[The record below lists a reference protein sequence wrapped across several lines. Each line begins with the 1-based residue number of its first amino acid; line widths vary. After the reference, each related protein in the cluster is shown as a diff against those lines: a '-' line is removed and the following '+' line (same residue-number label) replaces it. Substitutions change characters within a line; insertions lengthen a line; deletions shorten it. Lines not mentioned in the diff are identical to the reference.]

1 MGQEVVPLLG
11 VPLSSSECLIVQGLL
26 SVTLA
31 GPVGPKLMSTSGEGD
46 LHGCRPIQGIEC
58 TLSQETHPLP
68 GTQSRHRSC
77 LGPQST
83 REAALVRGDGFVL
96 CLAGRG
102 EQAVPCCDIES
113 GLVLS
118 QLAKTGRMFP
128 FCLSPSFRRCSCCLL
143 SSVAAHSILV
153 PELLLKLF

>member
-1 MGQEVVPLLG
+1 MQSPHPCALCFLERRPGGHPPLLRG
-11 VPLSSSECLIVQGLL
+11 PLEQL
-26 SVTLA
+26 SVPDCA
-31 GPVGPKLMSTSGEGD
+31 GPAQCDIRWLMSTRGEGD

-68 GTQSRHRSC
+68 GTRSRHCSC

-83 REAALVRGDGFVL
+83 REAVLVRGDGFVL

-102 EQAVPCCDIES
+102 EQAVPCCDIQS

-118 QLAKTGRMFP
+118 QLAKAGEECF
-128 FCLSPSFRRCSCCLL
+128 LSASAHPSGHVL
-143 SSVAAHSILV
+143 AAC
-153 PELLLKLF
+153 